1 MNSSINVDEEEN
13 LLFFKK
19 EKNKYT
25 LRKIYMWGL
34 LNKFQ
39 VFSK

>member
-1 MNSSINVDEEEN
+1 MNSSIIVDEKEN
-13 LLFFKK
+13 LLFLK

-25 LRKIYMWGL
+25 LRKMYMWGL